1 MCAPRLGKA
10 CAHPPAILQHRK
22 KKQHNIMNK
31 IFTKEIKIALTAIVA
46 IVLLFVGINFLKG
59 VNLFKKSNL
68 YIIKFNDITG
78 LAVSNPV
85 YANGYAVGIVR
96 EITYDYDHPG
106 NVAVG
111 VELDSKM
118 RVPAGTRAELAT
130 EMLGGA
136 VMNLVLG
143 PDPLHTLEP
152 GDTIPGG
159 PKNGLMNK
167 LEQAAP
173 TVMALI
179 PKLDSILT
187 NINRITGDPALMQTL
202 NNAAELTAQLKTTT
216 ASVNHLLK
224 NDVPQLTA
232 KLNRIGSNMEVLSGH
247 LANVPV
253 EETMRNVNETL
264 ASVHQLSKNMTDIT
278 NNLNNS
284 MSSKD
289 NTLGLLLNDRKLYD
303 NINTTISSA
312 DSLVTDLKAN
322 PKRYVHFSLFGR
334 KGN

>member
-1 MCAPRLGKA
+1 
-10 CAHPPAILQHRK
+10 
-22 KKQHNIMNK
+22 MNK

-232 KLNRIGSNMEVLSGH
+232 KLNRIGSNMEILSGH

-253 EETMRNVNETL
+253 
-264 ASVHQLSKNMTDIT
+264 
-278 NNLNNS
+278 
-284 MSSKD
+284 
-289 NTLGLLLNDRKLYD
+289 LLLNDRKLYD

-334 KGN
+334 KGK